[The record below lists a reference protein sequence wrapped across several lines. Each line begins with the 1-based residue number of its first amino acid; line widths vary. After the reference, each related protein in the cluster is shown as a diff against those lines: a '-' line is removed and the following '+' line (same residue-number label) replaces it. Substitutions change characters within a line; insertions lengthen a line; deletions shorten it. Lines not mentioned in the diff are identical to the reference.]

1 MAENGE
7 EKLMATV
14 QHIIKTL
21 GRTDTMTEDI
31 LKVFSN
37 YDGRFSIDKLNGK
50 LDAANGSVGGGGGGS
65 SEEQQRVPMTSFE
78 RTLRTLDRQISQ
90 VINQER
96 LIWSE
101 SDAAEGFLEAV
112 DDLIATIK
120 DLESAP
126 LGNNQNLLDRADDL
140 LQKCMFRLEREF
152 KSLIERPDDAA
163 PAVPSRPTGFDSDES
178 DEYEYDEDIEDARI
192 PIARPVTDYDVVI
205 DALPP
210 GSVSDLHKIARRMV
224 AAGFGRECA
233 ETYVVAR
240 KGFLEESVARLGLRY
255 RTAEDVKS
263 APWDELELEIAR
275 WIPAFNMVFKI
286 LVPSER
292 RLCDRLFD
300 GLLPYGDMAFAGAS
314 RPPAL
319 QLLSFADAVAAAS
332 RSPER
337 LFRVVDMYEAARD
350 LLPELETIF
359 SDEYSCA
366 LRNEVATVCSAL
378 GSSIKGIFMELENLI
393 RRDPV
398 RVAVPGGN
406 LHPITRYV
414 MNYLRAACGS
424 RQTLEEVMEGGDFGA
439 ISVGPIDPDRPTSSL
454 AIHIAWIMDVLQKNL
469 EAKSE
474 LYREPAL
481 SCVFLMNNGKYILQK
496 VKDSELGVLL
506 GEEWSKQMNS
516 KVRRWNREYH
526 RVWAKIVSVLQINDG
541 GVRPEKLR
549 VFNNYLDENCK
560 IQREW
565 VIADEQMR
573 IDLRMA
579 IMDSVVPAYR
589 TFLSRLRAI
598 SDTRDVYVKYTPED
612 VEACIGELFQGTEKR

>member
-7 EKLMATV
+7 DKLIATV

-21 GRTDTMTEDI
+21 GSTDSMTEDI

-37 YDGRFSIDKLNGK
+37 YDGRLSIDKLHGK
-50 LDAANGSVGGGGGGS
+50 RDAAGGGGGSGS
-65 SEEQQRVPMTSFE
+65 SEEQQHVPITSFE
-78 RTLRTLDRQISQ
+78 RTLRTLDRQVTQ

-96 LIWSE
+96 LIWSD

-120 DLESAP
+120 DLEAAP
-126 LGNNQNLLDRADDL
+126 HGNNQPLLDRADDL

-163 PAVPSRPTGFDSDES
+163 PAAPSRPTGFDSDES
-178 DEYEYDEDIEDARI
+178 DEFEYDEDIEDARI

-240 KGFLEESVARLGLRY
+240 KGFLEESVARLGLRP
-255 RTAEDVKS
+255 RTAEEVKS
-263 APWDELELEIAR
+263 IPWDELELDIAR

-286 LVPSER
+286 LIPSER

-314 RPPAL
+314 RSPAL

-332 RSPER
+332 RTPER
-337 LFRVVDMYEAARD
+337 LFRVVDMYESARD

-366 LRNEVATVCSAL
+366 LRNEVATVCSAV

-398 RVAVPGGN
+398 RMSVPVHGGG

-424 RQTLEEVMEGGDFGA
+424 RQTLEEVMEGGEFGA
-439 ISVGPIDPDRPTSSL
+439 MSVGPVDPDRPTSSL

-469 EAKSE
+469 DAKSE
-474 LYREPAL
+474 VYREPAL

-516 KVRRWNREYH
+516 KVRRWTREYH
-526 RVWAKIVSVLQINDG
+526 RVWAEIVSVLQINDG

-549 VFNNYLDENCK
+549 VFNNYLEENCK
-560 IQREW
+560 TQTEW

-573 IDLRMA
+573 LDLRMS

-589 TFLSRLRAI
+589 TFLSRLKAI
-598 SDTRDVYVKYTPED
+598 SDSRDMYVKYTPED
-612 VEACIGELFQGTEKR
+612 VEAWIGELFQGAEKR